1 MNALHRFMS
10 CMRFCD
16 LAPEDS
22 NNRKLQMSVARGKLL
37 MFHRILKLREEY
49 VFFPRVGNLYDT
61 CGNTEKQN
69 KRIRMH
75 EGVHEGL
82 LMTTV

>member
-1 MNALHRFMS
+1 MI
-10 CMRFCD
+10 
-16 LAPEDS
+16 
-22 NNRKLQMSVARGKLL
+22 
-37 MFHRILKLREEY
+37 HRILKLREEY
-49 VFFPRVGNLYDT
+49 VFFPRLGNLYDT
-61 CGNTEKQN
+61 CGYTEKQN